1 MSDLWTDSSLA
12 VPTSQDEETVY
23 DMEKHKRLVYT
34 LATCHSLR
42 VIDFELLGDPLDV
55 KMFQF
60 TGWSYDE
67 GGSHFSEPSN
77 PNSEAITPAIA
88 RPPASDPRINDFQQ
102 DSASVSALRQFRP
115 LLHLRRC

>member
-1 MSDLWTDSSLA
+1 MWTDSSLA
-12 VPTSQDEETVY
+12 APSSLDEETVY

-42 VIDFELLGDPLDV
+42 VVDFELLGDPLDV

-67 GGSHFSEPSN
+67 GGSQFSEPSN

-88 RPPASDPRINDFQQ
+88 RPPASDSRITGLQQ
-102 DSASVSALRQFRP
+102 NSASVSASRAMSASVSSVQ
-115 LLHLRRC
+115 C